1 MLVNKSLL
9 WEGGGL
15 KNPIDIVRE
24 VFSSKNIEYVHF
36 PFRETVSNGCR
47 HISFR
52 SPNIGE
58 ESFHRR
64 GWKILGGRE
73 GWGAIVKKQYRYFIL
88 RMGLV
93 ISTN

>member
-1 MLVNKSLL
+1 M
-9 WEGGGL
+9 GD
-15 KNPIDIVRE
+15 PIDILRE

-36 PFRETVSNGCR
+36 PFRETLSNGYR

-58 ESFHRR
+58 ESPHRR
-64 GWKILGGRE
+64 GWKILGERE
-73 GWGAIVKKQYRYFIL
+73 GWGAIVKKQYTCFIL

-93 ISTN
+93 ISIN